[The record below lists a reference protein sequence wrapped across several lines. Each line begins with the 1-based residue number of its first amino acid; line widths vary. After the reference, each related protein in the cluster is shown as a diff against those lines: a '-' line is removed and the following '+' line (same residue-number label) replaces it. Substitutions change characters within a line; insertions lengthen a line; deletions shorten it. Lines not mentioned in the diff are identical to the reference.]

1 VLGSRVATLI
11 LSSKLYT
18 IEQYHDYNMIDGKSV
33 VDQAHEIQSMTKKLK
48 QLRINLPDK
57 FVAGGIIT
65 KLTPSWRDFATT
77 LKHER
82 TYILVL
88 DLIASLDVEE
98 KAQAKDEQKTVE
110 S

>member
-1 VLGSRVATLI
+1 
-11 LSSKLYT
+11 
-18 IEQYHDYNMIDGKSV
+18 
-33 VDQAHEIQSMTKKLK
+33 
-48 QLRINLPDK
+48 LPH
-57 FVAGGIIT
+57 
-65 KLTPSWRDFATT
+65 SWRDFATT